1 MTVTGYH
8 DRVLG
13 GWWSHRETVGGLMF
27 WAGVHD
33 IDTLRFLC
41 GEVASVYA
49 VAGPKTH
56 PNSNYHDSISA
67 ILRFRDGAIGS
78 FQVSPNY
85 PLRQY
90 RTSFSFEI
98 VCERGGM
105 SYDPVRISVAY
116 QASGGDRQE
125 VHFDGYGHE
134 IAFQREFQSFLSWIL
149 RDEPP
154 LLRGEDGLR
163 CVEILQAIELSIA
176 RRAEVTLPL
185 AVDERGPNILSIME
199 R

>member
-1 MTVTGYH
+1 
-8 DRVLG
+8 
-13 GWWSHRETVGGLMF
+13 VGGLMF

-33 IDTLRFLC
+33 VVTLRFLC

-56 PNSNYHDSISA
+56 TATDYHDSISA
-67 ILRFRDGAIGS
+67 ILEFRSGAVGS
-78 FQVSPNY
+78 FQISPYY

-105 SYDPVRISVAY
+105 SYDPRRIAVAY
-116 QASGGDRQE
+116 QATGAECHE
-125 VHFDGYGHE
+125 VVFDDYGFD
-134 IAFQREFQSFLSWIL
+134 IAYRKEFQSFLSWIL

-176 RRAEVTLPL
+176 RKSRVMLPL
-185 AVDERGPNILSIME
+185 SVDERGP
-199 R
+199 